1 MDLPQTLLLV
11 AIFVIS
17 ILLTLI
23 GVQII
28 MFLRDARETLKK
40 TDRLVSDLEFLS
52 GSLIRTSSGFSHLA
66 TGLESG
72 MKIVGLVSSLL
83 TNKSKKK

>member
-1 MDLPQTLLLV
+1 MDLPQTLLLI

-17 ILLTLI
+17 IILTII

-28 MFLRDARETLKK
+28 ILLRDARETLKK
-40 TDRLVSDLEFLS
+40 TDHLISDLEFLS

-66 TGLESG
+66 SGLESG
-72 MKIVGLVSSLL
+72 MKMVSLVSSLL
-83 TNKSKKK
+83 TSKSKKK